1 MIYLIDTNVCV
12 RYLRAPLSPVA
23 QKLAATHPTE
33 IALSVITVAEL
44 VRGAYRSL
52 KVSDNLDQ
60 VKTLVAQFTCLSL
73 DQTAAA
79 HAGRIDAELIASGL
93 RIGPYDTL
101 IAAIALAHNLT
112 LVTHNTGEFSRV
124 AGLRLEDWEAD
135 GGTNE

>member
-12 RYLRAPLSPVA
+12 RYLRTPLSPVA

-33 IALSVITVAEL
+33 IALSAITVAEL

-60 VKTLVAQFTCLSL
+60 VTTLVTQFTCLSL
-73 DQTAAA
+73 DQAAA
-79 HAGRIDAELIASGL
+79 GHAGRIDAELIARGL

-101 IAAIALAHNLT
+101 IAAIALAHDLT

-124 AGLRLEDWEAD
+124 AGLRLEDWEVD
-135 GGTNE
+135 GGTNQ